1 MIETQWIDKVLPIG
15 LFPHKL
21 SRVFSCKSA
30 GQGIVIA
37 GAEVVQA
44 CSGSFIIPELGGRV
58 QIFCAYGGKKAGGLV
73 SPGLMVFH
81 TPAAAFP
88 APFFQFWKHS
98 ASPIVNDWP

>member
-1 MIETQWIDKVLPIG
+1 MGVL
-15 LFPHKL
+15 L
-21 SRVFSCKSA
+21 RKSA
-30 GQGIVIA
+30 NQRVIVP
-37 GAEVVQA
+37 GTEVVQA

-58 QIFCAYGGKKAGGLV
+58 QIFCVNGVKKAGGLV

-88 APFFQFWKHS
+88 ALFFQFWKHS